1 MKKITDIYRI
11 LYSGWY
17 SLALFLFV
25 PAFLY
30 LLYLIFAVALHNDQR
45 LTLIS
50 FWGLFGLLGDYMV
63 FNDLFIKN
71 GKESVPVSGL
81 LQSSYYGRRLLQKE
95 ILADALRRFAQLGV
109 LMGIAAALG
118 KWCFAGSLTE
128 MTAADCIV
136 LVLSVYLGNTVFL
149 NALRYIHTFS
159 LYWIC
164 AILCSTLWDLVNAI
178 LFAVADVMPQT
189 LCFII
194 PLLFIIGIAVTA
206 LSLWH
211 MTYRYDLYFGKGEK
225 CHA

>member
-1 MKKITDIYRI
+1 MNKITDIYRI

-81 LQSSYYGRRLLQKE
+81 LHSSYYGRCPAK
-95 ILADALRRFAQLGV
+95 
-109 LMGIAAALG
+109 
-118 KWCFAGSLTE
+118 
-128 MTAADCIV
+128 
-136 LVLSVYLGNTVFL
+136 
-149 NALRYIHTFS
+149 
-159 LYWIC
+159 IC
-164 AILCSTLWDLVNAI
+164 AAGCTDGHCGCPWEMVLCRQS
-178 LFAVADVMPQT
+178 
-189 LCFII
+189 
-194 PLLFIIGIAVTA
+194 
-206 LSLWH
+206 
-211 MTYRYDLYFGKGEK
+211 YRDDGS
-225 CHA
+225 

>member
-1 MKKITDIYRI
+1 MKKMTDIYSI
-11 LYSGWY
+11 LYSSWY

-30 LLYLIFAVALHNDQR
+30 FLDLIFAVVLHNDQR

-63 FNDLFIKN
+63 FNDIFIKN
-71 GKESVPVSGL
+71 RKEAVTVSGL
-81 LQSSYYGRRLLQKE
+81 LKSSYYGKRLLQKE
-95 ILADALRRFAQLGV
+95 ILADALRRFVQLGV

-118 KWCFAGSLTE
+118 KWCFAGSITE

-136 LVLSVYLGNTVFL
+136 LVLSVYIGNTLFL

-159 LYWIC
+159 LYWVC

-194 PLLFIIGIAVTA
+194 PLLCIIGIAVTA

-211 MTYRYDLYFGKGEK
+211 MTYRYAQYFGKGEK

>member
-1 MKKITDIYRI
+1 MKKMTDIYSI
-11 LYSGWY
+11 LYSSWY

-30 LLYLIFAVALHNDQR
+30 FLDLIFAVVLHNDQR

-63 FNDLFIKN
+63 FNDIFIKN
-71 GKESVPVSGL
+71 RKEAVTVSGL
-81 LQSSYYGRRLLQKE
+81 LQSSYYGKRLLQKE
-95 ILADALRRFAQLGV
+95 ILADALRRFVQLGV

-118 KWCFAGSLTE
+118 KWCFAGSITE

-136 LVLSVYLGNTVFL
+136 LVLSVYIGNTLFL

-159 LYWIC
+159 LYWIS
-164 AILCSTLWDLVNAI
+164 AILCSILWDLVNAI

-194 PLLFIIGIAVTA
+194 PLLCIIGIAVTA

-211 MTYRYDLYFGKGEK
+211 MTYRYAQYFGKGEK